1 MAEFIAR
8 SATENVE
15 ETLAAEIAGALVV
28 AVAVE
33 ETGTNT
39 KQKKQSHIRGV
50 VFFVLTN
57 SLVHLINPKHFSN
70 LIFVL

>member
-28 AVAVE
+28 AVE
-33 ETGTNT
+33 ETDTNRN
-39 KQKKQSHIRGV
+39 KKNRSSLSG
-50 VFFVLTN
+50 FFV
-57 SLVHLINPKHFSN
+57 VKIVWLI
-70 LIFVL
+70 

>member
-39 KQKKQSHIRGV
+39 KQKNNPTEWDC
-50 VFFVLTN
+50 FFVLKIFQ
-57 SLVHLINPKHFSN
+57 LI
-70 LIFVL
+70 

>member
-28 AVAVE
+28 AVNE
-33 ETGTNT
+33 ETDTNRN
-39 KQKKQSHIRGV
+39 KKDRSSLGG
-50 VFFVLTN
+50 FFVPKKFTN
-57 SLVHLINPKHFSN
+57 L
-70 LIFVL
+70 

>member
-39 KQKKQSHIRGV
+39 KQKNRPSLGG
-50 VFFVLTN
+50 FFVVN
-57 SLVHLINPKHFSN
+57 FSN